1 MMQPNDVNRLFDI
14 LDYQLAN
21 YPRENALAAKQNGVW
36 QEISTKEYI
45 KQSHQLSAGLLAKG
59 VKAGDKIAV
68 ISNNRPE
75 WNITDIAIQQIG
87 AIMVPIYSTI
97 SQEDYVFIFNHAE
110 ISLCIVSDE
119 SLYQKVKNIKEKVP
133 ALTEIYTYDAVN
145 GAPNWKTLFVENP
158 DIEQINA
165 IKAGIF
171 PEDLATIIYTS
182 GTTGAPKG
190 VMLSHKNLVSNVKF
204 SVGKVPLTWGKDK
217 SLSFLPICH
226 VYERMFI
233 YAYQYMGVAIY
244 YAENME
250 KVGDN
255 IREIKP
261 EVFSAVPRLLEK
273 IFDKFIAKGKELT
286 GITKILYFWAIGVAE
301 RYNPEGNSLLY
312 NLKLFIARKLIFS
325 KWRAA
330 LGGNIKFISSGSAA
344 LQTRLARIY
353 NAADILI
360 MEGYGLTETSPII
373 SVNTPEHMRIGS
385 VGMPLDEVEVR
396 IAEDGEILTKS
407 DSVMLGYYKS
417 PEKTAEAIDAQG
429 YFHTGDIGKFEDG
442 YLFITDRKKEMFK
455 TSGGK
460 YVAPQPMENIFKA
473 SPFIEQ
479 IMVVGES
486 RKFPAALIVPDFA
499 YLESWAKLKG
509 ISCANPCEITKHPQV
524 IARVQ
529 KEIDTYNEHFGQWEK
544 IKKFVL
550 LSEAWTID
558 NGTLTPTLKLKRKVI
573 TERYAVQIEELYQT
587 ED

>member
-158 DIEQINA
+158 DINQINA

>member
-1 MMQPNDVNRLFDI
+1 
-14 LDYQLAN
+14 
-21 YPRENALAAKQNGVW
+21 
-36 QEISTKEYI
+36 
-45 KQSHQLSAGLLAKG
+45 
-59 VKAGDKIAV
+59 
-68 ISNNRPE
+68 
-75 WNITDIAIQQIG
+75 
-87 AIMVPIYSTI
+87 
-97 SQEDYVFIFNHAE
+97 
-110 ISLCIVSDE
+110 
-119 SLYQKVKNIKEKVP
+119 
-133 ALTEIYTYDAVN
+133 
-145 GAPNWKTLFVENP
+145 
-158 DIEQINA
+158 
-165 IKAGIF
+165 
-171 PEDLATIIYTS
+171 
-182 GTTGAPKG
+182 
-190 VMLSHKNLVSNVKF
+190 
-204 SVGKVPLTWGKDK
+204 
-217 SLSFLPICH
+217 
-226 VYERMFI
+226 
-233 YAYQYMGVAIY
+233 
-244 YAENME
+244 
-250 KVGDN
+250 
-255 IREIKP
+255 
-261 EVFSAVPRLLEK
+261 
-273 IFDKFIAKGKELT
+273 
-286 GITKILYFWAIGVAE
+286 
-301 RYNPEGNSLLY
+301 
-312 NLKLFIARKLIFS
+312 
-325 KWRAA
+325 
-330 LGGNIKFISSGSAA
+330 
-344 LQTRLARIY
+344 
-353 NAADILI
+353 
-360 MEGYGLTETSPII
+360 
-373 SVNTPEHMRIGS
+373 MRIGS

-407 DSVMLGYYKS
+407 DCVMLGYYKS

>member
-119 SLYQKVKNIKEKVP
+119 SLYQKVKNITEKVP
-133 ALTEIYTYDAVN
+133 ALKEIYTYEAVN

-165 IKAGIF
+165 IKANIF

-204 SVGKVPLTWGKDK
+204 SVGKVPLTFGKDRA
-217 SLSFLPICH
+217 LSFLPICH

-244 YAENME
+244 YAENIE

-286 GITKILYFWAIGVAE
+286 GITKMLYFWAIGVAE
-301 RYNPEGNSLLY
+301 RYNPEGNGLFYNVQLL
-312 NLKLFIARKLIFS
+312 IARKLIFS
-325 KWRAA
+325 KWREA

-344 LQTRLARIY
+344 LQARLARVF
-353 NAADILI
+353 NAADITIL
-360 MEGYGLTETSPII
+360 EGYGLTETSPVI
-373 SVNTPEHMRIGS
+373 SVNTVSNMRIGS

-407 DSVMLGYYKS
+407 DCVMLGYYKN
-417 PEKTAEAIDAQG
+417 PENTAEEIDAQG

-509 ISCANPCEITKHPQV
+509 ISCSNPCEITKNPQV

-529 KEIDTYNEHFGQWEK
+529 KEIETYNEHFGQWEK

-558 NGTLTPTLKLKRKVI
+558 NGALTPTLKLKRKVI